1 MLASH
6 VGIVA
11 VQDASRVARTQSL
24 SLERCGTFGM
34 VGRVSAG
41 WRRSSAGP
49 RIESKLASRFEISF
63 FHLLILQVVRLLSL
77 CCFQPI
83 LIRFSSRLMNRCGDL
98 LGLRKGQ
105 MGLAIGD
112 KLVIYG

>member
-1 MLASH
+1 MRARIDADVCVSCFDRSPRECRQGGTWGNALKRVPGRSPVLASH

-34 VGRVSAG
+34 VGRVSVG

-63 FHLLILQVVRLLSL
+63 FI
-77 CCFQPI
+77 C
-83 LIRFSSRLMNRCGDL
+83 
-98 LGLRKGQ
+98 
-105 MGLAIGD
+105 
-112 KLVIYG
+112 